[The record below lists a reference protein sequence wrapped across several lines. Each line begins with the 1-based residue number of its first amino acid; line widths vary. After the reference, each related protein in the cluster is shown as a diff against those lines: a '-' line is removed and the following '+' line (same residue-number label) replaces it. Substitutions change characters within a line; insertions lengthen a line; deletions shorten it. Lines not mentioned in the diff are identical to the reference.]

1 MQLCMKRKTFYVFF
15 FAFFEYL
22 KEKDDLLADRFL
34 ILRTAKN
41 VVSQTPKM
49 CRLKGPFNK

>member
-1 MQLCMKRKTFYVFF
+1 MLFF
-15 FAFFEYL
+15 FVFSKFRLNFEYL

-41 VVSQTPKM
+41 VVGQTPKM